1 MNAIEFL
8 EQADIEAWTTDREA
22 YKATLAEYTKR
33 SELKIKALD
42 AAIGAAR
49 LVQSANEFE
58 AAIESHFGIAEP
70 TCEPVA
76 AAEPV
81 QAAENNSALASLSLS
96 DHADHAV
103 EYLRKNGAASSMT
116 IGSALGLSQP
126 KDMDAILK
134 AFPEVFT
141 KANGFWRLK

>member
-8 EQADIEAWTTDREA
+8 EQADIEAWNADREA

-33 SELKIKALD
+33 TELKIKALD

-49 LVQSANEFE
+49 LVQAANNFE
-58 AAIESHFGIAEP
+58 AAIESHLGIAEP

-76 AAEPV
+76 KVEAV
-81 QAAENNSALASLSLS
+81 QVAENEPAVSSLSLP
-96 DHADHAV
+96 DQAI

-134 AFPEVFT
+134 VNPEVFT